1 MPYSY
6 QILTSCQDRS
16 QKLGHVIDLE
26 VPLGFNSGTCAN
38 LRDRDVSWTLEYL
51 MPGIDPRVGSNF
63 TNVQVND
70 VKPAQRGQFM
80 GASQPARP
88 AVDPI
93 NIGPGL
99 LQSLQSLTQTHQQP
113 QQQVQP
119 SSAYILVHEKCGYQL
134 L

>member
-1 MPYSY
+1 MSLLSKH
-6 QILTSCQDRS
+6 QLGSILGRVLNCEIG
-16 QKLGHVIDLE
+16 KYLGH
-26 VPLGFNSGTCAN
+26 
-38 LRDRDVSWTLEYL
+38 RKHL
-51 MPGIDPRVGSNF
+51 MHGIDPRMGYIS
-63 TNVQVND
+63 TGVQVND
-70 VKPAQRGQFM
+70 IKPAHGGQFM

-119 SSAYILVHEKCGYQL
+119 SSAYILVHEMWIPAFMTWRGSCYPSDVFE
-134 L
+134 